1 MCGVVDV
8 DVLERS
14 GEVPEAET
22 RDFDGEGV
30 AARRPS
36 ASGWTPAT
44 RVRNRSHG
52 LSSKYGM
59 FEALRLQLPEQH
71 MARFVQCDQRVVPW
85 NARRTVSTTP
95 EQAP

>member
-30 AARRPS
+30 AARRARR
-36 ASGWTPAT
+36 ASGWT
-44 RVRNRSHG
+44 
-52 LSSKYGM
+52 
-59 FEALRLQLPEQH
+59 E
-71 MARFVQCDQRVVPW
+71 
-85 NARRTVSTTP
+85 RR
-95 EQAP
+95 E